1 MSVRIISCFFLC
13 NCQMLMSNISLTRQ
27 NSGVACNTV
36 ASYVGSASVGVEIR
50 VHFICMYK

>member
-1 MSVRIISCFFLC
+1 
-13 NCQMLMSNISLTRQ
+13 MLMSNISLTRQ